1 MIGAPLKTMLAAVLC
16 CAGAAPVMAQTAESP
31 WPVYVQDNPT
41 RCWIVSVP
49 TGTTAS
55 RGGQD
60 VSGAISR
67 DTVLFY
73 VSFWPDDDRVG
84 EISYTGGYQ
93 FEVGSVVTVAV
104 GETTYEL
111 YTEGPMSWAGSPQ
124 DDASIIAAMRDAS
137 QMVVTATSTRGTEV
151 VDTFTLQG
159 FEPAVN
165 DAQVRCAP

>member
-1 MIGAPLKTMLAAVLC
+1 MGRGLKQLRAAVFCLC
-16 CAGAAPVMAQTAESP
+16 VTAPAAAQDVGAP

-41 RCWIVSVP
+41 RCWIISTP

-60 VSGAISR
+60 VSGNISR
-67 DTVLFY
+67 DDVLFY
-73 VSFWPDDDRVG
+73 VSFWPDDGRVG

-93 FEVGSVVTVAV
+93 FAVGSNVIVAV
-104 GETTYEL
+104 GEAEFAL

-124 DDASIIAAMRDAS
+124 DDARIIAAMRDGTE
-137 QMVVTATSTRGTEV
+137 MVVTATSTRGTEV

-159 FEPAVN
+159 FSLAMN